1 MIFYMDYLHINR
13 QLWNARAAWHAA
25 HDYYGREA
33 FEQGRTTLNDI
44 ELALLGDLSGQSV
57 LHLQCHFGL
66 DTLSLARLGAQ
77 AVGVDFS
84 EVAIA
89 EAKQLAARHQLPAEF
104 ICCNVYDLPS
114 HVECLF
120 DVVFTSYG
128 VTGWLPDLEA
138 WGRIIAQSLK
148 PGGRFVMAEFHP
160 VVWMFDNDFT
170 QVAYSYFKQDPI
182 VETLTGT
189 YADRQAPLE
198 HPSVSWNH
206 SLAEVLGALL
216 DAGLH
221 LAHFQEYD
229 YSPCDCFA
237 HSVEPMHGRYQI
249 RGLEGRMPMV
259 FSLTAIKP

>member
-1 MIFYMDYLHINR
+1 MDYLRINR
-13 QLWNARAAWHAA
+13 QLWNARAAWHTA

-33 FEQGRTTLNDI
+33 FERGHATLNDI
-44 ELALLGDLSGQSV
+44 ELALLGDLCGQSA

-84 EVAIA
+84 DVAIA
-89 EAKQLAARHQLPAEF
+89 AAQQLAARHQLAARF
-104 ICCNVYDLPS
+104 VCCNVYDLPQYL
-114 HVECLF
+114 ERQF
-120 DVVFTSYG
+120 DLVFTSYG
-128 VTGWLPDLEA
+128 VIGWLPDLEA

-160 VVWMFDNDFT
+160 VVWMFDNDFAC
-170 QVAYSYFKQDPI
+170 VAYSYFKQDPI

-198 HPSVSWNH
+198 HESVSWNH

-216 DAGLH
+216 NAGLR
-221 LAHFQEYD
+221 LTHFQEYD
-229 YSPCDCFA
+229 YSPYDCFA
-237 HSVEPMHGRYQI
+237 HSVEAAPGRYQI
-249 RGLEGRMPMV
+249 RGLEGRIPMV
-259 FSLTAIKP
+259 FSLLAIKP